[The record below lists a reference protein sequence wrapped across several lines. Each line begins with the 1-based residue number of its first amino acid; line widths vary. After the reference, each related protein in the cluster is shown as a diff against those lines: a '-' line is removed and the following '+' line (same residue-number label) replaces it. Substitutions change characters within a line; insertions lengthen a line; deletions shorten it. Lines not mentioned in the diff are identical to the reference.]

1 MRDGEM
7 KARDAL
13 FFIARSLTYL
23 RVDLGQMM
31 RNGAD
36 IVATAWIG
44 LGIGIRA
51 LIGIAL
57 P

>member
-1 MRDGEM
+1 
-7 KARDAL
+7 
-13 FFIARSLTYL
+13 
-23 RVDLGQMM
+23 MM